1 MEKVTVKE
9 LMAKLENANPDSP
22 IDVKLYEAN
31 ETQQIEISA
40 IEITVS
46 GVTIH
51 GDVTMVTHGSNS
63 EYENKIVGVVVSDIK
78 NGGVI
83 SDTINKFLISP
94 AIP

>member
-1 MEKVTVKE
+1 MTVKE

-22 IDVKLYEAN
+22 IEVKLYEAN

-51 GDVTMVTHGSNS
+51 GCVTMVTHESNS
-63 EYENKIVGVVVSDIK
+63 EYGDRIVAVVADNIKSGGIIRSLIEN
-78 NGGVI
+78 VI
-83 SDTINKFLISP
+83 F
-94 AIP
+94 